1 MKQLIFTKAE
11 LHSGDLARF
20 DVTVGDQLIGQV
32 YKIRK
37 DHRELWQYA
46 GSPYPSH
53 LFHSR
58 SEAARKMVDRL
69 TRPRPIFS

>member
-58 SEAARKMVDRL
+58 SEAARTMVDRL